1 MATDVLNM
9 SRAPIP
15 PIHIG
20 ATVPESLTVLQHR
33 IIAAEE
39 QTNALIQDLESMG
52 FGIEDCGTPKTGS
65 YEGCKPVSPLHTRKA
80 FGTEGDVLWKSYEFL
95 VSRVC
100 RLESV
105 IQTMKLNVFRIQTAK
120 ELNPEYSVDQLSAMQ
135 EEHIQEVKKVQR
147 EIIHLRQQLNE
158 VSEEKEAAQEEIER
172 LSAALEIAT
181 TTKTNVAMAAE
192 ELKATNTRM
201 SQKLQEVMQNL
212 DQEINLQKTLEESH
226 VHLLQRVQ
234 ELDKVV
240 EVERKQVKLLQQDSL
255 ALRND
260 EELAQKKLQ
269 QEQQKTNDLEKIQK
283 QLKAESDAKES
294 IISQLTDEGKKMQ
307 LMLKNQQEEN
317 VNLQSEIASLKDV
330 VQKLQALNDQL
341 DAQCTELSGTLR
353 SLSVENAKLLRE
365 HQSSLKDEQER
376 MKEKL
381 HEQELLLDAARA
393 RISADLR
400 CALNEKQELKK
411 QLEVLR
417 VEYKRIQQKFETVEK
432 KTITQQKLLESE
444 IANLKENV
452 KTSVNECERIK
463 QEKETQMDQVNCIID
478 NITKEKNIFEKQ
490 VTENQQMQQQLE
502 QVLEEVKKSKNK
514 LAYDK
519 EKLQSR
525 VQQLQE
531 ELQHRS
537 DVSFENVQLQKVN
550 TLLETKYSQVH
561 VLLEQKEK
569 DFALIMKSR
578 DEALC
583 ETQKLKKHIEMME
596 EKEAEEI
603 VNLQPYLSDSK
614 QDNSQMAA
622 TLENVLMS
630 HRQLQ
635 QTIKKLKAVLGQRIM
650 EVYTLQQ
657 DKSQAQVILQS
668 LHAELED
675 LQNQLANMEAR
686 HSIQEMPFQKGLEV
700 SRQENQKLAHGLEET
715 LHASNNLQVK
725 LTHLQDDLYKKEN
738 QQILHNRE
746 QEVENAKLA
755 SKKFEEQ
762 IETLKKHFQR
772 EREIARKASQKE
784 IIELRKALDET
795 ISKSA
800 ELSRANRELRL
811 KVTESEKNLKCLK
824 AKIKDQ
830 KTQLKHH
837 LETKKAAAQ
846 NTERIKEFEADLQQ
860 MEIIKD
866 QYQKKN
872 NEQSQLILKFKT
884 EMQTLQE
891 ELQNLT
897 KSQNEA
903 VSHRRQ
909 QEIQL
914 KKERELSLELKR
926 KCLDLEE
933 KVRNLENCRE
943 ETERKLK
950 EASLE
955 SQQISTN
962 LEEAH
967 QWFKSKFDSLQ
978 AEFIK
983 SHGMDTSKQ
992 QLCNGKHF
1000 MKNGRAL
1007 YFRSGQSSKLH
1018 MYEMSDSV
1026 SFTRNPADLQRKQFD
1041 QTS

>member
-1 MATDVLNM
+1 M

-39 QTNALIQDLESMG
+39 QTDALIQDLESLG
-52 FGIEDCGTPKTGS
+52 YGIEDCGAPKTGS
-65 YEGCKPVSPLHTRKA
+65 YDSCKPVSPLHTRKA
-80 FGTEGDVLWKSYEFL
+80 FGTEGDILWKSYEFL

-105 IQTMKLNVFRIQTAK
+105 IQTVKLNVFRIQTAK
-120 ELNPEYSVDQLSAMQ
+120 ELNPEYSVDQLAAMQ
-135 EEHIQEVKKVQR
+135 EEHIQEIKKLQR
-147 EIIHLRQQLNE
+147 EIIHFRQQLNE
-158 VSEEKEAAQEEIER
+158 ASEEKAAAQEEIDR
-172 LSAALEIAT
+172 LSAALEITT
-181 TTKTNVAMAAE
+181 TTKTNMAMAAE
-192 ELKATNTRM
+192 ELKATNNRM
-201 SQKLQEVMQNL
+201 SQKMQEVMQDL
-212 DQEINLQKTLEESH
+212 DQEINLRKSLEESH

-260 EELAQKKLQ
+260 EQLAQKRLQ
-269 QEQQKTNDLEKIQK
+269 QEQQKTNDLENIEK

-330 VQKLQALNDQL
+330 VQKLQ
-341 DAQCTELSGTLR
+341 
-353 SLSVENAKLLRE
+353 
-365 HQSSLKDEQER
+365 DEQER
-376 MKEKL
+376 MEEKL

-393 RISADLR
+393 HISANLQ

-411 QLEVLR
+411 ELEVLR
-417 VEYKRIQQKFETVEK
+417 VEYNKIQQKFETVQK
-432 KTITQQKLLESE
+432 KTITQQKVLESE
-444 IANLKENV
+444 IVNLKENV
-452 KTSVNECERIK
+452 KTSVKECECIK
-463 QEKETQMDQVNCIID
+463 QEKEAQMDQANCIID
-478 NITKEKNIFEKQ
+478 NITKEKNILEKQ

-502 QVLEEVKKSKNK
+502 QVLEEVKNSKSK
-514 LAYDK
+514 LACDK

-537 DVSFENVQLQKVN
+537 DVSSENVQLQKAN
-550 TLLETKYSQVH
+550 TLLETKYSQVRM
-561 VLLEQKEK
+561 LLEQKEK
-569 DFALIMKSR
+569 DFAVIIKSH

-583 ETQKLKKHIEMME
+583 ETQKLKKHIEMIE
-596 EKEAEEI
+596 GKETEEI

-614 QDNSQMAA
+614 QDNSQMTT
-622 TLENVLMS
+622 TLKNVLIS
-630 HRQLQ
+630 HRQHH

-668 LHAELED
+668 LHAELEY
-675 LQNQLANMEAR
+675 LQNQLANMEAQ

-700 SRQENQKLAHGLEET
+700 CRQENQKLAQSLEQT
-715 LHASNNLQVK
+715 LHASNNLQIK

-746 QEVENAKLA
+746 QEVENAKMA
-755 SKKFEEQ
+755 SKMFKEQ
-762 IETLKKHFQR
+762 IETLKKQFQR
-772 EREIARKASQKE
+772 EKEIERKASQKE
-784 IIELRKALDET
+784 VIELRKALDET

-837 LETKKAAAQ
+837 LETKKTAAQ
-846 NTERIKEFEADLQQ
+846 NTERIKEFEAELQQ
-860 MEIIKD
+860 MEIMKD

-884 EMQTLQE
+884 EMQILQE

-914 KKERELSLELKR
+914 RKECELSLELKR
-926 KCLDLEE
+926 KCLGLEE

-943 ETERKLK
+943 ETESRLK

-955 SQQISTN
+955 SQQISAN

-967 QWFKSKFDSLQ
+967 QWFKSKFVSLQ
-978 AEFIK
+978 AELIK

-992 QLCNGKHF
+992 QLCNGEHF

-1007 YFRSGQSSKLH
+1007 CFKSGQTSKNIPI
-1018 MYEMSDSV
+1018 
-1026 SFTRNPADLQRKQFD
+1026 F
-1041 QTS
+1041 

>member
-1 MATDVLNM
+1 M

-39 QTNALIQDLESMG
+39 QTDALIQDLESLG
-52 FGIEDCGTPKTGS
+52 YGIEDCGAPKTGS
-65 YEGCKPVSPLHTRKA
+65 YDSCKPVSPLHTRKA
-80 FGTEGDVLWKSYEFL
+80 FGTEGDILWKSYEFL

-105 IQTMKLNVFRIQTAK
+105 IQTVKLNVFRIQTAK
-120 ELNPEYSVDQLSAMQ
+120 ELNPGYSVDQLAAMQ
-135 EEHIQEVKKVQR
+135 EEHIQEIKKLQR
-147 EIIHLRQQLNE
+147 VIIHFRQQLNE
-158 VSEEKEAAQEEIER
+158 ASEEKAAAQEEIDR
-172 LSAALEIAT
+172 LSAALEITT
-181 TTKTNVAMAAE
+181 TTKTNMAMAAE
-192 ELKATNTRM
+192 ELKTTNNRM
-201 SQKLQEVMQNL
+201 SQKMQEVMQDL
-212 DQEINLQKTLEESH
+212 DQEINLRKTLEESH

-234 ELDKVV
+234 ELDQVV

-260 EELAQKKLQ
+260 EQLAQKRLQ
-269 QEQQKTNDLEKIQK
+269 QEQQKTNDLENIEK

-330 VQKLQALNDQL
+330 VQKLQ
-341 DAQCTELSGTLR
+341 
-353 SLSVENAKLLRE
+353 
-365 HQSSLKDEQER
+365 KDEQER
-376 MKEKL
+376 MEEKL

-393 RISADLR
+393 HISANLQ
-400 CALNEKQELKK
+400 CALNEKQEFKK
-411 QLEVLR
+411 ELEVLR
-417 VEYKRIQQKFETVEK
+417 VEYNKIQQKFETVQK
-432 KTITQQKLLESE
+432 KTITQHKLLESE
-444 IANLKENV
+444 IVNLKENI
-452 KTSVNECERIK
+452 KTSVKECERIK
-463 QEKETQMDQVNCIID
+463 QEKETQMDQANCIID
-478 NITKEKNIFEKQ
+478 NITKEKNILEKQ
-490 VTENQQMQQQLE
+490 VAENQLMQQQLE
-502 QVLEEVKKSKNK
+502 QILEEVKNSKNK
-514 LAYDK
+514 LACDK

-537 DVSFENVQLQKVN
+537 DVSSENVQLQKAN
-550 TLLETKYSQVH
+550 TLLETKYSQVR

-569 DFALIMKSR
+569 DFAVIIKSR

-596 EKEAEEI
+596 GKETEEI

-614 QDNSQMAA
+614 QDNSQM
-622 TLENVLMS
+622 TTPLKNVLIS
-630 HRQLQ
+630 HRQHH

-675 LQNQLANMEAR
+675 LQNQLANMEAQ

-700 SRQENQKLAHGLEET
+700 CRQENQKLAQSLEQT
-715 LHASNNLQVK
+715 LHASNNLQIK

-746 QEVENAKLA
+746 QEVENAKMA
-755 SKKFEEQ
+755 SKMFKEQ
-762 IETLKKHFQR
+762 IETLKKQFQR
-772 EREIARKASQKE
+772 EREIERKASQKE
-784 IIELRKALDET
+784 VIELRKALEET

-837 LETKKAAAQ
+837 LETKKTAVQ

-860 MEIIKD
+860 MEIMKD

-884 EMQTLQE
+884 EMQSLQE

-914 KKERELSLELKR
+914 KKECELSLELKR
-926 KCLDLEE
+926 KCLGLEE

-943 ETERKLK
+943 ETERRLK

-955 SQQISTN
+955 SQQISAN

-967 QWFKSKFDSLQ
+967 QWFKSKFVSLQ
-978 AEFIK
+978 AELIK

-992 QLCNGKHF
+992 QLCNGEHF

-1007 YFRSGQSSKLH
+1007 YFKSGQSSKPPPL
-1018 MYEMSDSV
+1018 
-1026 SFTRNPADLQRKQFD
+1026 
-1041 QTS
+1041 

>member
-1 MATDVLNM
+1 M

-39 QTNALIQDLESMG
+39 QTDALIQDLESLG
-52 FGIEDCGTPKTGS
+52 YGIEDCGAPKTGS
-65 YEGCKPVSPLHTRKA
+65 YDSCKPVSPLHTRKA
-80 FGTEGDVLWKSYEFL
+80 FGTEGDILWKSYEFL

-105 IQTMKLNVFRIQTAK
+105 IQTVKLNVFRIQTAK
-120 ELNPEYSVDQLSAMQ
+120 ELNPEYSVDQLAAMQ
-135 EEHIQEVKKVQR
+135 EEHIQEIKKLQR
-147 EIIHLRQQLNE
+147 EIIHFRQQLNE
-158 VSEEKEAAQEEIER
+158 ASEEKAAAQEEIDR
-172 LSAALEIAT
+172 LSAALEITT
-181 TTKTNVAMAAE
+181 TTKTNMAMAAE
-192 ELKATNTRM
+192 ELKATNNRM
-201 SQKLQEVMQNL
+201 SQKMQEVMQDL
-212 DQEINLQKTLEESH
+212 DQEINLRKSLEESH

-260 EELAQKKLQ
+260 EQLAQKRLQ
-269 QEQQKTNDLEKIQK
+269 QEQQKTNDLENIEK

-330 VQKLQALNDQL
+330 VQKLQTLNDQL

-365 HQSSLKDEQER
+365 HQSYLKDEQER
-376 MKEKL
+376 MEEKL

-393 RISADLR
+393 HISANLQ

-411 QLEVLR
+411 ELEVLR
-417 VEYKRIQQKFETVEK
+417 VEYNKIQQKFETVQK
-432 KTITQQKLLESE
+432 KTITQQKVLESE
-444 IANLKENV
+444 IVNLKENV
-452 KTSVNECERIK
+452 KTSVKECECIK
-463 QEKETQMDQVNCIID
+463 QEKEAQMDQANCIID
-478 NITKEKNIFEKQ
+478 NITKEKNILEKQ

-502 QVLEEVKKSKNK
+502 QVLEEVKNSKSK
-514 LAYDK
+514 LACDK

-537 DVSFENVQLQKVN
+537 DVSSENVQLQKAN
-550 TLLETKYSQVH
+550 TLLETKYSQVRM
-561 VLLEQKEK
+561 LLEQKEK
-569 DFALIMKSR
+569 DFAVIIKSH

-583 ETQKLKKHIEMME
+583 ETQKLKKHIEMIE
-596 EKEAEEI
+596 GKETEEI

-614 QDNSQMAA
+614 QDNSQMTT
-622 TLENVLMS
+622 TLKNVLIS
-630 HRQLQ
+630 HRQHH

-668 LHAELED
+668 LHAELEY
-675 LQNQLANMEAR
+675 LQNQLANMEAQ
-686 HSIQEMPFQKGLEV
+686 HSIQMPFQKGLEV
-700 SRQENQKLAHGLEET
+700 CRQENQKLAQSLEQT
-715 LHASNNLQVK
+715 LHASNNLQIK

-746 QEVENAKLA
+746 QEVENAKMA
-755 SKKFEEQ
+755 SKMFKEQ
-762 IETLKKHFQR
+762 IETLKKQFQR
-772 EREIARKASQKE
+772 EKEIERKASQKE
-784 IIELRKALDET
+784 VIELRKALDET

-837 LETKKAAAQ
+837 LETKKTAAQ
-846 NTERIKEFEADLQQ
+846 NTERIKEFEAELQQ
-860 MEIIKD
+860 MEIMKD

-884 EMQTLQE
+884 EMQILQE

-914 KKERELSLELKR
+914 RKECELSLELKR
-926 KCLDLEE
+926 KCLGLEE

-943 ETERKLK
+943 ETESRLK

-955 SQQISTN
+955 SQQISAN

-967 QWFKSKFDSLQ
+967 QWFKSKFVSLQ
-978 AEFIK
+978 AELIK

-992 QLCNGKHF
+992 QLCNGEHF

-1007 YFRSGQSSKLH
+1007 CFKSGQTSKNIPI
-1018 MYEMSDSV
+1018 
-1026 SFTRNPADLQRKQFD
+1026 F
-1041 QTS
+1041 

>member
-1 MATDVLNM
+1 M

-39 QTNALIQDLESMG
+39 QTDALIQDLESLG
-52 FGIEDCGTPKTGS
+52 YGIEDCGAPKTGS
-65 YEGCKPVSPLHTRKA
+65 YDSCKPVSPLHTRKA
-80 FGTEGDVLWKSYEFL
+80 FGTEGDILWKSYEFL

-105 IQTMKLNVFRIQTAK
+105 IQTVKLNVFRIQTAK
-120 ELNPEYSVDQLSAMQ
+120 ELNPEYSVDQLAAMQ
-135 EEHIQEVKKVQR
+135 EEHIQEIKKLQR
-147 EIIHLRQQLNE
+147 EIIHFRQQLNE
-158 VSEEKEAAQEEIER
+158 ASEEKAAAQEEIDR
-172 LSAALEIAT
+172 LSAALEITT
-181 TTKTNVAMAAE
+181 TTKTNMAMAAE
-192 ELKATNTRM
+192 ELKATNNRM
-201 SQKLQEVMQNL
+201 SQKMQEVMQDL
-212 DQEINLQKTLEESH
+212 DQEINLRKSLEESH

-260 EELAQKKLQ
+260 EQLAQKRLQ
-269 QEQQKTNDLEKIQK
+269 QEQQKTNDLENIEK

-330 VQKLQALNDQL
+330 VQKLQTLNDQL

-365 HQSSLKDEQER
+365 HQSYLKDEQER
-376 MKEKL
+376 MEEKL

-393 RISADLR
+393 HISANLQ

-411 QLEVLR
+411 ELEVLR
-417 VEYKRIQQKFETVEK
+417 VEYNKIQQKFETVQK
-432 KTITQQKLLESE
+432 KTITQQKVLESE
-444 IANLKENV
+444 IVNLKENV
-452 KTSVNECERIK
+452 KTSVKECECIK
-463 QEKETQMDQVNCIID
+463 QEKEAQMDQANCIID
-478 NITKEKNIFEKQ
+478 NITKEKNILEKQ

-502 QVLEEVKKSKNK
+502 QVLEEVKNSKSK
-514 LAYDK
+514 LACDK

-537 DVSFENVQLQKVN
+537 DVSSENVQLQKAN
-550 TLLETKYSQVH
+550 TLLETKYSQ
-561 VLLEQKEK
+561 
-569 DFALIMKSR
+569 
-578 DEALC
+578 
-583 ETQKLKKHIEMME
+583 
-596 EKEAEEI
+596 I

-614 QDNSQMAA
+614 QDNSQMTT
-622 TLENVLMS
+622 TLKNVLIS
-630 HRQLQ
+630 HRQHH

-668 LHAELED
+668 LHAELEY
-675 LQNQLANMEAR
+675 LQNQLANMEAQ

-700 SRQENQKLAHGLEET
+700 CRQENQKLAQSLEQT
-715 LHASNNLQVK
+715 LHASNNLQIK

-746 QEVENAKLA
+746 QEVENAKMA
-755 SKKFEEQ
+755 SKMFKEQ
-762 IETLKKHFQR
+762 IETLKKQFQR
-772 EREIARKASQKE
+772 EKEIERKASQKE
-784 IIELRKALDET
+784 VIELRKALDET

-837 LETKKAAAQ
+837 LETKKTAAQ
-846 NTERIKEFEADLQQ
+846 NTERIKEFEAELQQ
-860 MEIIKD
+860 MEIMKD

-884 EMQTLQE
+884 EMQILQE

-914 KKERELSLELKR
+914 RKECELSLELKR
-926 KCLDLEE
+926 KCLGLEE

-943 ETERKLK
+943 ETESRLK

-955 SQQISTN
+955 SQQISAN

-967 QWFKSKFDSLQ
+967 QWFKSKFVSLQ
-978 AEFIK
+978 AELIK

-992 QLCNGKHF
+992 QLCNGEHF

-1007 YFRSGQSSKLH
+1007 CFKSGQTSKNIPI
-1018 MYEMSDSV
+1018 
-1026 SFTRNPADLQRKQFD
+1026 F
-1041 QTS
+1041 

>member
-1 MATDVLNM
+1 M

-39 QTNALIQDLESMG
+39 QTDALIQDLESLG
-52 FGIEDCGTPKTGS
+52 YGIEDCGAPKTGS
-65 YEGCKPVSPLHTRKA
+65 YDSCKPVSPLHTRKA
-80 FGTEGDVLWKSYEFL
+80 FGTEGDILWKSYEFL

-105 IQTMKLNVFRIQTAK
+105 IQTVKLNVFRIQTAK
-120 ELNPEYSVDQLSAMQ
+120 ELNPEYSVDQLAAMQ
-135 EEHIQEVKKVQR
+135 EEHIQEIKKLQR
-147 EIIHLRQQLNE
+147 EIIHFRQQLNE
-158 VSEEKEAAQEEIER
+158 ASEEKAAAQEEIDR
-172 LSAALEIAT
+172 LSAALEITT
-181 TTKTNVAMAAE
+181 TTKTNMAMAAE
-192 ELKATNTRM
+192 ELKATNNRM
-201 SQKLQEVMQNL
+201 SQKMQEVMQDL
-212 DQEINLQKTLEESH
+212 DQEINLRKSLEESH

-260 EELAQKKLQ
+260 EQLAQKRLQ
-269 QEQQKTNDLEKIQK
+269 QEQQKTNDLENIEK

-294 IISQLTDEGKKMQ
+294 IISQLTDEGK
-307 LMLKNQQEEN
+307 
-317 VNLQSEIASLKDV
+317 
-330 VQKLQALNDQL
+330 
-341 DAQCTELSGTLR
+341 
-353 SLSVENAKLLRE
+353 
-365 HQSSLKDEQER
+365 DEQER
-376 MKEKL
+376 MEEKL

-393 RISADLR
+393 HISANLQ

-411 QLEVLR
+411 ELEVLR
-417 VEYKRIQQKFETVEK
+417 VEYNKIQQKFETVQK
-432 KTITQQKLLESE
+432 KTITQQKVLESE
-444 IANLKENV
+444 IVNLKENV
-452 KTSVNECERIK
+452 KTSVKECECIK
-463 QEKETQMDQVNCIID
+463 QEKEAQMDQANCIID
-478 NITKEKNIFEKQ
+478 NITKEKNILEKQ

-502 QVLEEVKKSKNK
+502 QVLEEVKNSKSK
-514 LAYDK
+514 LACDK

-537 DVSFENVQLQKVN
+537 DVSSENVQLQKAN
-550 TLLETKYSQVH
+550 TLLETKYSQVRM
-561 VLLEQKEK
+561 LLEQKEK
-569 DFALIMKSR
+569 DFAVIIKSH

-583 ETQKLKKHIEMME
+583 ETQKLKKHIEMIE
-596 EKEAEEI
+596 GKETEEI

-614 QDNSQMAA
+614 QDNSQMTT
-622 TLENVLMS
+622 TLKNVLIS
-630 HRQLQ
+630 HRQHH

-668 LHAELED
+668 LHAELEY
-675 LQNQLANMEAR
+675 LQNQLANMEAQ

-700 SRQENQKLAHGLEET
+700 CRQENQKLAQSLEQT
-715 LHASNNLQVK
+715 LHASNNLQIK

-746 QEVENAKLA
+746 QEVENAKMA
-755 SKKFEEQ
+755 SKMFKEQ
-762 IETLKKHFQR
+762 IETLKKQFQR
-772 EREIARKASQKE
+772 EKEIERKASQKE
-784 IIELRKALDET
+784 VIELRKALDET

-837 LETKKAAAQ
+837 LETKKTAAQ
-846 NTERIKEFEADLQQ
+846 NTERIKEFEAELQQ
-860 MEIIKD
+860 MEIMKD

-884 EMQTLQE
+884 EMQILQE

-914 KKERELSLELKR
+914 RKECELSLELKR
-926 KCLDLEE
+926 KCLGLEE

-943 ETERKLK
+943 ETESRLK

-955 SQQISTN
+955 SQQISAN

-967 QWFKSKFDSLQ
+967 QWFKSKFVSLQ
-978 AEFIK
+978 AELIK

-992 QLCNGKHF
+992 QLCNGEHF

-1007 YFRSGQSSKLH
+1007 CFKSGQTSKNIPI
-1018 MYEMSDSV
+1018 
-1026 SFTRNPADLQRKQFD
+1026 F
-1041 QTS
+1041 

>member
-1 MATDVLNM
+1 MYFEYRQLKNSTLN
-9 SRAPIP
+9 I
-15 PIHIG
+15 
-20 ATVPESLTVLQHR
+20 
-33 IIAAEE
+33 
-39 QTNALIQDLESMG
+39 QTNM
-52 FGIEDCGTPKTGS
+52 
-65 YEGCKPVSPLHTRKA
+65 
-80 FGTEGDVLWKSYEFL
+80 
-95 VSRVC
+95 
-100 RLESV
+100 
-105 IQTMKLNVFRIQTAK
+105 
-120 ELNPEYSVDQLSAMQ
+120 
-135 EEHIQEVKKVQR
+135 
-147 EIIHLRQQLNE
+147 
-158 VSEEKEAAQEEIER
+158 
-172 LSAALEIAT
+172 
-181 TTKTNVAMAAE
+181 AMAAE
-192 ELKATNTRM
+192 ELKATNNRM
-201 SQKLQEVMQNL
+201 SQKMQEVMQDL
-212 DQEINLQKTLEESH
+212 DQEINLRKSLEESH

-260 EELAQKKLQ
+260 EQLAQKRLQ
-269 QEQQKTNDLEKIQK
+269 QEQQKTNDLENIEK

-330 VQKLQALNDQL
+330 VQKLQTLNDQL

-365 HQSSLKDEQER
+365 HQSYLKDEQER
-376 MKEKL
+376 MEEKL

-393 RISADLR
+393 HISANLQ

-411 QLEVLR
+411 ELEVLR
-417 VEYKRIQQKFETVEK
+417 VEYNKIQQKFETVQK
-432 KTITQQKLLESE
+432 KTITQQKVLESE
-444 IANLKENV
+444 IVNLKENV
-452 KTSVNECERIK
+452 KTSVKECECIK
-463 QEKETQMDQVNCIID
+463 QEKEAQMDQANCIID
-478 NITKEKNIFEKQ
+478 NITKEKNILEKQ

-502 QVLEEVKKSKNK
+502 QVLEEVKNSKSK
-514 LAYDK
+514 LACDK

-537 DVSFENVQLQKVN
+537 DVSSENVQLQKAN
-550 TLLETKYSQVH
+550 TLLETKYSQVRM
-561 VLLEQKEK
+561 LLEQKEK
-569 DFALIMKSR
+569 DFAVIIKSH

-583 ETQKLKKHIEMME
+583 ETQKLKKHIEMIE
-596 EKEAEEI
+596 GKETEEI

-614 QDNSQMAA
+614 QDNSQMTT
-622 TLENVLMS
+622 TLKNVLIS
-630 HRQLQ
+630 HRQHH

-668 LHAELED
+668 LHAELEY
-675 LQNQLANMEAR
+675 LQNQLANMEAQ

-700 SRQENQKLAHGLEET
+700 CRQENQKLAQSLEQT
-715 LHASNNLQVK
+715 LHASNNLQIK

-746 QEVENAKLA
+746 QEVENAKMA
-755 SKKFEEQ
+755 SKMFKEQ
-762 IETLKKHFQR
+762 IETLKKQFQR
-772 EREIARKASQKE
+772 EKEIERKASQKE
-784 IIELRKALDET
+784 VIELRKALDET

-837 LETKKAAAQ
+837 LETKKTAAQ
-846 NTERIKEFEADLQQ
+846 NTERIKEFEAELQQ
-860 MEIIKD
+860 MEIMKD

-884 EMQTLQE
+884 EMQILQE

-914 KKERELSLELKR
+914 RKECELSLELKR
-926 KCLDLEE
+926 KCLGLEE

-943 ETERKLK
+943 ETESRLK

-955 SQQISTN
+955 SQQISAN

-967 QWFKSKFDSLQ
+967 QWFKSKFVSLQ
-978 AEFIK
+978 AELIK

-992 QLCNGKHF
+992 QLCNGEHF

-1007 YFRSGQSSKLH
+1007 CFKSGQTSKNIPI
-1018 MYEMSDSV
+1018 
-1026 SFTRNPADLQRKQFD
+1026 F
-1041 QTS
+1041 